1 MAKTFSTMKTNVG
14 NNVQDTSSEF
24 ATIIGNYL
32 NNRYKQIRQRANIQI
47 INDTYSFSTV
57 AGTANYTLP
66 STFGKEL
73 YVRDSTN
80 KINLPFISIQELAD
94 KYTDTLTSSGT
105 PQRYSIYENF
115 SNPTRVKLMKL
126 HLVPSSVVTIEAP
139 HIIEPADLSA
149 ESDIAMVDCDDAIEL
164 GATADA
170 WAYKR
175 QFAKAS
181 YYEGLF
187 EKSLQ
192 TFIWNRENQPNQVK
206 TFNVT
211 PYSRDTV

>member
-1 MAKTFSTMKTNVG
+1 MAKSFSTMKTNVG
-14 NNVQDTSSEF
+14 NNVQDTSAEF
-24 ATIIGNYL
+24 ATIIGTYL
-32 NNRYKQIRQRANIQI
+32 NNRYKAIRKRANFNI

-73 YVRDSTN
+73 YVRDATN
-80 KINLPFISIQELAD
+80 KTNLSYISIQDLVQNN
-94 KYTDTLTSSGT
+94 TTTLTSGGT
-105 PQRYSIYENF
+105 ATKYSIYENF

-126 HLVPSSVVTIEAP
+126 HLVPNSVVTIEAP

-149 ESDIAMVDCDDAIEL
+149 ESDVAMFDCDDAIEL

-175 QFAKAS
+175 QFAKSS
-181 YYEGLF
+181 YFEGLF
-187 EKSLQ
+187 EKALQ
-192 TFIWNRENQPNQVK
+192 TIIWDRANQPNQVT
-206 TFNVT
+206 TFGVLAY
-211 PYSRDTV
+211 PRD